1 VSEYLGQRET
11 STRRNNNNNN
21 NNNSVHQKLNKEP
34 RGGKTIEIL
43 ASSIFGS
50 EPTNNSPLPREA
62 AGELLSERAND

>member
-11 STRRNNNNNN
+11 STRRNNN

-50 EPTNNSPLPREA
+50 EPTNNSLLLREA

>member
-11 STRRNNNNNN
+11 SARRN

-50 EPTNNSPLPREA
+50 EPTNNSLLLREA